1 MMALVCTSPVVNTTS
16 SEGIRKKR
24 ASLAC
29 QSCRQHKVKCSL
41 AQTGAPCQRCRRV
54 NTDCTAHLSKRSREY
69 RRRAMSLAQLPAP
82 PPLLLPRGHS
92 IATAS
97 DDRDLGNS
105 LATNLSAIQH
115 DSQRSPTSRV
125 QDLQDG
131 IDMTPHSSIQ
141 FQSTCT
147 RNSDG
152 PTDPIE
158 SPELPPYISTTRHI
172 FDVEEVAYLKSRGA
186 LSVPLPDLRDQLLLA
201 FLLYVHPFLPVVDF
215 QDVCDAVEGQPGCQ
229 MSLLLFQA
237 IMFAGTAFVDLQLL
251 LDAGFENRLAARA
264 YFFRKIKVSCKGCHG
279 GNTSLTNLRSSCS
292 MISSTS
298 PTES

>member
-1 MMALVCTSPVVNTTS
+1 MMPSVCTPSVVDASS
-16 SEGIRKKR
+16 SEGLRKKR

-29 QSCRQHKVKCSL
+29 QNCRQHKVKCSL

-54 NTDCTAHLSKRSREY
+54 NTECTAHLSKRSREY

-97 DDRDLGNS
+97 DGPKFGTS
-105 LATNLSAIQH
+105 VATNLSAIQQ
-115 DSQRSPTSRV
+115 DFQRSPTSRV

-147 RNSDG
+147 RNTDG
-152 PTDPIE
+152 STDPIE
-158 SPELPPYISTTRHI
+158 TPELPPYISTTKHI
-172 FDVEEVAYLKSRGA
+172 FDVEEVAYLKIRGA

-229 MSLLLFQA
+229 ISLLLFQA

-264 YFFRKIKVSCKGCHG
+264 YFFRKIKVSCSGRHG
-279 GNTSLTNLRSSCS
+279 INTRLTH
-292 MISSTS
+292 S
-298 PTES
+298 PAAL